1 MSLGAPSERLTDLRT
16 IAAVQLAHAAMSDP
30 HAVPDDLWRDLKQ
43 HFSDREL
50 TELIFVIGFYR
61 GTQLMNVL
69 LDTDLDPLSDP
80 PPAAR

>member
-16 IAAVQLAHAAMSDP
+16 MAAVQLAHAAMEDP
-30 HAVPDDLWRDLKQ
+30 HAIPDDLWRDLKQ

-50 TELIFVIGFYR
+50 VELVFVIGFYR

-69 LDTDLDPLSDP
+69 LDTDIDPLPD
-80 PPAAR
+80 AM